1 MKRITHPF
9 YSRQR
14 PQFWAWITFNE
25 YLKGSQFTLYA
36 NPTPAPELRTTQMT
50 TWNGLKT
57 AMSEHKFL
65 TQNHQKANLPEHLKH
80 CQHNHTD
87 GHQIN
92 SLHFYDKIQ
101 VDMFPDLPDNGP
113 VILAITDENMA
124 YSVSASERRSR
135 KPHPDFDLSQV

>member
-9 YSRQR
+9 NSRQR
-14 PQFWAWITFNE
+14 PQFGAWITFNE

-65 TQNHQKANLPEHLKH
+65 TQNDQKANLPEHLKH
-80 CQHNHTD
+80 YQHNHTD
-87 GHQIN
+87 SHRIK
-92 SLHFYDKIQ
+92 SLHFNEKIH
-101 VDMFPDLPDNGP
+101 VDMFLDLPDNRP

-124 YSVSASERRSR
+124 YSVSTSERRSR
-135 KPHPDFDLSQV
+135 KPHLDFDLSQV